1 MRRTSAPG
9 AKPGRSREPPQTRRA
24 RINTQGRVTAPA
36 TMGMR
41 AMCGVN
47 AAIEVGKYKLDI
59 ALGSN
64 GELFSTPNQVRA
76 ITRLA
81 KRLAELAVRGC

>member
-1 MRRTSAPG
+1 
-9 AKPGRSREPPQTRRA
+9 
-24 RINTQGRVTAPA
+24 
-36 TMGMR
+36 
-41 AMCGVN
+41 MCGVN